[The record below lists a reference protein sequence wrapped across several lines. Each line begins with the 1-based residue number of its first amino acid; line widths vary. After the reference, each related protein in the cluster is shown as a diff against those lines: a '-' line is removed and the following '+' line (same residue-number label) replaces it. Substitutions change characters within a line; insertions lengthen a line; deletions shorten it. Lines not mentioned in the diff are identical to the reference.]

1 MDSEGRGYNR
11 GDMKTISIALV
22 LAFALCTSVLA
33 APLGTNTRTVLP
45 AQIQQI
51 ISVDYR
57 ALRNS
62 PSGIALKNR
71 VLPEN
76 LKSFESSLRSMGVN
90 PDEEVEQ
97 LTFVAYRTAKG
108 TMRNFGIASGQFEPK
123 KVLARLRL
131 KKQKGE
137 KYRDSYLWPTGGGF
151 VMTFLDDNTMLFG
164 ENTSVKDGLDVRDG
178 EQQGVASSPD
188 TMQMIAEAEAGP
200 VWSVLDQQGT
210 QNMLRSALGE
220 ASALADYDTIK
231 KRLLGSNYSLDLQH
245 GVDFGLNVQT
255 SDSFTAGTLSA
266 LMKAGVLYKR
276 ATGSAA
282 EKSAMESMQID
293 SESGR
298 LVVKFK
304 ADDSKFQSLL
314 KTDLFKA
321 VSH

>member
-1 MDSEGRGYNR
+1 
-11 GDMKTISIALV
+11 MKSISLV
-22 LAFALCTSVLA
+22 LIFACALCTNVLA

-62 PSGIALKNR
+62 SSGIALKNR

-76 LKSFESSLRSMGVN
+76 LKSFETSLRAMGVN
-90 PDEEVEQ
+90 PDSDVEQ

-108 TMRNFGIASGQFEPK
+108 NVRTFGIANGQFEPK
-123 KVLARLRL
+123 KVIARLKQ
-131 KKQKGE
+131 KKQKSD
-137 KYRDSYLWPTGGGF
+137 KYRDSDLWPSGSF
-151 VMTFLDDNTMLFG
+151 VMTFLDENTMLFG
-164 ENTSVKDGLDVRDG
+164 EPSAVKDGLDVRDG
-178 EQQGVASSPD
+178 EQRGIASSPD
-188 TMQMIAEAEAGP
+188 MMQMLADAETGL

-210 QNMLRSALGE
+210 QNMLHSALGE

-231 KRLLGSNYSLDLQH
+231 KRLIGSRYSLDLQH

-266 LMKAGVLYKR
+266 LMKAGILYKR
-276 ATGSAA
+276 ASGTAV
-282 EKSAMESMQID
+282 EKSAMDSMIVD
-293 SESGR
+293 SDSGR

-304 ADDSKFQSLL
+304 ADDSKFQALL
-314 KTDLFKA
+314 KSDLFQA